1 MSNLLKALVAPLL
14 LVLVA
19 ACSSPLGGVR
29 PTTSPS
35 TPVGAGSEPAQ
46 SPAQP
51 GSSPAS
57 AGSSP
62 AARTGSSGASGNS
75 NVDSCL
81 VGRFQSAAF
90 SGSRLGSATISGG
103 AGVNLEIT
111 NSGDLTVNYSG
122 MQPVQIQLASGSSGT
137 GSLEGVARAVITTS
151 GNTITPSNYD
161 GSGVRVNAVLHSN
174 SGGADTPVNL
184 PLNDVFGASVPENY
198 TCDRGS
204 ITLIRQG
211 PLPNLVYRRR

>member
-1 MSNLLKALVAPLL
+1 MSNVLKALAAPMFLL
-14 LVLVA
+14 LLT
-19 ACSSPLGGVR
+19 ACSSPLGAAR
-29 PTTSPS
+29 PTASPS
-35 TPVGAGSEPAQ
+35 TPVGAGAEPGQ

-57 AGSSP
+57 VGSSP
-62 AARTGSSGASGNS
+62 AARTGSSGSSGTS
-75 NVDSCL
+75 SIDSCL
-81 VGRFQSAAF
+81 VGRWQSAAF

-122 MQPVQIQLASGSSGT
+122 MQPVQIQLGSGSTGT
-137 GSLEGVARAVITTS
+137 GSLDGVAHAVITTN
-151 GNTITPSNYD
+151 GGTITPSNYD
-161 GSGVRVNAVLHSN
+161 GSGVRVNAVLHSGN
-174 SGGADTPVNL
+174 GVDTPVNL
-184 PLNDVFGASVPENY
+184 PLGDVFGASVPENY

-204 ITLIRQG
+204 ITLVRQG

>member
-1 MSNLLKALVAPLL
+1 MSNVLKALVAPLL

-19 ACSSPLGGVR
+19 ACSSPLGAVR
-29 PTTSPS
+29 PTPSPS

-57 AGSSP
+57 VGSSP
-62 AARTGSSGASGNS
+62 AARTGSSGSSGTS
-75 NVDSCL
+75 SIDSCL
-81 VGRFQSAAF
+81 VGRWQSAAF

-122 MQPVQIQLASGSSGT
+122 MQPVQIQLASGSTGT
-137 GSLEGVARAVITTS
+137 GSLDGVARAVITTS

-161 GSGVRVNAVLHSN
+161 GSGVRVSAVLHSSN
-174 SGGADTPVNL
+174 GVDTPVNL
-184 PLNDVFGASVPENY
+184 PLGDVFGASVPENY